1 MVAGSDSVKGI
12 IVLSSIG
19 LRLRVRA
26 RASGSEMSGP
36 AGGADVDARLL
47 RATDRVMGPK
57 YPLLEFVSEGVGVA
71 ETTRGVLG
79 KCGMTAES
87 LYCVRYLAESASNI
101 KVLES

>member
-71 ETTRGVLG
+71 D
-79 KCGMTAES
+79 GMTAES